1 MTYKLDLTNLTE
13 EQRGDVSQRLHE
25 LQDTCLDL
33 ESRVDGTIVG
43 TVAGNMPGLT
53 AEILQKKGFNVSVVL
68 D

>member
-33 ESRVDGTIVG
+33 ESRADGTTVG

-53 AEILQKKGFNVSVVL
+53 AEILQREGYEVQVVL
-68 D
+68 